1 VTELPHTR
9 TRMLHWIS
17 TAVALAAVVGA
28 SALLQPSDA
37 TAHPTTTGADAL
49 APPDAAKAHYPLNCG
64 REGPATGSRI
74 DVVDQGVAD
83 FDGDGRRETVA
94 DVRCHATAGTPPN
107 GLFVLANPPRPS
119 ATDARPRVVA
129 TMVPIKERMNVRNL
143 KVSGRGVSATLFGY
157 SSPDV
162 PRCCPDRQRKVKWQ
176 WKDGQFV
183 LKAEPVPGG
192 AQSV

>member
-1 VTELPHTR
+1 MTELPHTR
-9 TRMLHWIS
+9 ARLLHWTS

-37 TAHPTTTGADAL
+37 TARPAATGAAAL
-49 APPDAAKAHYPLNCG
+49 APPDATQAHYPLNCG
-64 REGPATGSRI
+64 RQGPATGHRI
-74 DVVDQGVAD
+74 DVVDEGAAD

-107 GLFVLANPPRPS
+107 GLFVLADPPRS
-119 ATDARPRVVA
+119 SGANARPHIVA
-129 TMVPIKERMNVRNL
+129 TMVPAKERMTVRDL
-143 KVSGRGVSATLFGY
+143 KVADRGVSATLLGY
-157 SSPDV
+157 SSADV

-176 WKDGQFV
+176 WKDGKFV
-183 LKAEPVPGG
+183 LEAEPVPGG